1 MSAARLQG
9 APGGRIQMGRRI
21 MSNTRVYGT
30 ILKTLRSATNHPCQ
44 RCRSC
49 DTLGRDE
56 QAAHSPS
63 FARPHALDS
72 ARHQHARE
80 QFLRVPGHECPRTG
94 SPLLSRDQTVDGWL
108 RVEDASC
115 QRGRYRTLFSSSLR
129 SQHSTSSP
137 RSLMACPMANWS
149 GTAITPGMERPA
161 LMRS

>member
-30 ILKTLRSATNHPCQ
+30 ILETLRSATNQPRQQ
-44 RCRSC
+44 RRSG
-49 DTLGRDE
+49 DALGRDE
-56 QAAHSPS
+56 QATHSAS
-63 FARPHALDS
+63 FAGPHELDS
-72 ARHQHARE
+72 ARHEHARE
-80 QFLRVPGHECPRTG
+80 QLLRVPGHERPG
-94 SPLLSRDQTVDGWL
+94 AGPPLLPRDQTVDGWL
-108 RVEDASC
+108 RVEDASY

-149 GTAITPGMERPA
+149 GTAITPGMARHGSPT
-161 LMRS
+161 S